1 MVDTQ
6 NTEQQTISE
15 KIIIPEKFKD
25 TKTGEIKVDELLKSY
40 LALEKKLSSRKNPL
54 PPLTQGTLPASYK
67 DYSLVMKNPKLV
79 PDEAINQ
86 RLFNL
91 GFTNEQVQAVYDLAA
106 DTVIPLLEELSADYR
121 ADKEMA
127 ELEREFGGADAFN
140 TIARQISAWGEK
152 NLKPDIFNALSSS
165 KDGVMAIYKMMAEGS
180 EPQIETPKTP
190 VQDPIS
196 EEALRALMR
205 NPKYWKGQDM
215 ALMKRVEEGFKR
227 LYK

>member
-6 NTEQQTISE
+6 HTEQQTTSE
-15 KIIIPEKFKD
+15 KIIVPEKFKD
-25 TKTGEIKVDELLKSY
+25 AKTGEIKVEELLKSY
-40 LALEKKLSSRKNPL
+40 LALEKKLSNRKNLL
-54 PPLTQGTLPASYK
+54 PQSAKGTMPNSPD
-67 DYSLVMKNPKLV
+67 DYTLVMKNPKLV
-79 PDEAINQ
+79 PDEKLNHH
-86 RLFNL
+86 LFNL

-140 TIARQISAWGEK
+140 TVARQISAWGEK
-152 NLKPDIFNALSSS
+152 NLKPQIFNALSSS
-165 KDGVMAIYKMMAEGS
+165 KDGIMAIYKMMNEES
-180 EPQIETPKTP
+180 EPQIADTQSS
-190 VQDPIS
+190 VQEPLT

-205 NPKYWKGQDM
+205 NPKYWKEQDK
-215 ALMKRVEEGFKR
+215 ALMKRVEDGFKR